1 MTTAMDIINAGRK
14 ENRRATI
21 EMVDNGYVIDLVSS
35 VPEFQTIRLVEKS
48 RRKMLAVLRAFFQAK
63 DTAEDEP
70 ETDDLEDTEE
80 DVMAAGGQIVKGGLT
95 DATEEELI

>member
-1 MTTAMDIINAGRK
+1 
-14 ENRRATI
+14 
-21 EMVDNGYVIDLVSS
+21 
-35 VPEFQTIRLVEKS
+35 
-48 RRKMLAVLRAFFQAK
+48 MLAVLRAFFQAK